1 MPTPR
6 PKRTCAIGAR
16 ANLGSRWP
24 TRMPASSTACHCAA
38 TSRRPTR
45 FWMARVRPSRPLPVT
60 GSTFKKPFSWRC
72 LLMPKS
78 ALASSLR
85 SDAIAALRTA
95 LPYLSLYQGKTF
107 VVKVGGE
114 AFVGGPQAGKDLIEQ
129 VGVLHRLGMR
139 VVLVHGGG
147 PQASA
152 LTESLGGEPIK
163 IEGRRVTDPIALRA
177 TTLALNGE
185 VATHIVAL
193 GQALQMSMVTVSGV
207 SAGMILAH
215 QRPPTKDRHGNPVDY
230 GLVGDVDRVDVSYI
244 ETILAAG
251 HIPVVSPLGVSKSGQ
266 VLNLNADGVAAE
278 LAIGLGAAKMVF
290 LTGAPGILRDAQ
302 DPSSLI
308 SFMDLKGL
316 ADLESTG
323 AVQEG
328 MWPKSAS
335 IRRALEGGVE
345 RVHVVGQNTND
356 GLLKEVFT
364 NEGSGTLIVR
374 EGSHA

>member
-1 MPTPR
+1 
-6 PKRTCAIGAR
+6 
-16 ANLGSRWP
+16 
-24 TRMPASSTACHCAA
+24 
-38 TSRRPTR
+38 
-45 FWMARVRPSRPLPVT
+45 
-60 GSTFKKPFSWRC
+60 
-72 LLMPKS
+72 MPKS

-193 GQALQMSMVTVSGV
+193 GQALQMSMVAVSGV

-345 RVHVVGQNTND
+345 RVHVVGQNTID

-374 EGSHA
+374 EGSHS

>member
-1 MPTPR
+1 
-6 PKRTCAIGAR
+6 
-16 ANLGSRWP
+16 
-24 TRMPASSTACHCAA
+24 
-38 TSRRPTR
+38 
-45 FWMARVRPSRPLPVT
+45 
-60 GSTFKKPFSWRC
+60 
-72 LLMPKS
+72 MPKS

-152 LTESLGGEPIK
+152 LTESLGGKPIK

-193 GQALQMSMVTVSGV
+193 GQALQMSMVAVSGV
-207 SAGMILAH
+207 RAGMILAH

-278 LAIGLGAAKMVF
+278 LAIGLGAAKVVF

>member
-1 MPTPR
+1 
-6 PKRTCAIGAR
+6 
-16 ANLGSRWP
+16 
-24 TRMPASSTACHCAA
+24 
-38 TSRRPTR
+38 
-45 FWMARVRPSRPLPVT
+45 
-60 GSTFKKPFSWRC
+60 
-72 LLMPKS
+72 MPKS

-114 AFVGGPQAGKDLIEQ
+114 AFAGGPQAGKDLIEQ

-193 GQALQMSMVTVSGV
+193 GQALQMSMVAVSGV

-230 GLVGDVDRVDVSYI
+230 GLVGDVDRVEVSYI

-278 LAIGLGAAKMVF
+278 LAIGLGAAKVVF

-345 RVHVVGQNTND
+345 RVHVVGQNTID

-374 EGSHA
+374 EGSHS

>member
-1 MPTPR
+1 
-6 PKRTCAIGAR
+6 
-16 ANLGSRWP
+16 
-24 TRMPASSTACHCAA
+24 
-38 TSRRPTR
+38 
-45 FWMARVRPSRPLPVT
+45 
-60 GSTFKKPFSWRC
+60 
-72 LLMPKS
+72 MPKS

-193 GQALQMSMVTVSGV
+193 GQALQMSMVAVSGV

-215 QRPPTKDRHGNPVDY
+215 QRPPTKDRNGNPVDY

-278 LAIGLGAAKMVF
+278 LAIGLGAAKVVF

-345 RVHVVGQNTND
+345 RVHVVGQNTID

-374 EGSHA
+374 EGSHT

>member
-1 MPTPR
+1 
-6 PKRTCAIGAR
+6 
-16 ANLGSRWP
+16 
-24 TRMPASSTACHCAA
+24 
-38 TSRRPTR
+38 
-45 FWMARVRPSRPLPVT
+45 
-60 GSTFKKPFSWRC
+60 
-72 LLMPKS
+72 MPKS

-152 LTESLGGEPIK
+152 LTEILGGEPIK

-193 GQALQMSMVTVSGV
+193 GQALQMSMVAVSGV

-308 SFMDLKGL
+308 SFTDLKGL

>member
-1 MPTPR
+1 
-6 PKRTCAIGAR
+6 
-16 ANLGSRWP
+16 
-24 TRMPASSTACHCAA
+24 
-38 TSRRPTR
+38 
-45 FWMARVRPSRPLPVT
+45 
-60 GSTFKKPFSWRC
+60 
-72 LLMPKS
+72 MPKS

-152 LTESLGGEPIK
+152 LTECLGGEPIK

-193 GQALQMSMVTVSGV
+193 GQALQMSMVAVSGV

-230 GLVGDVDRVDVSYI
+230 GLVGDVDRVEVSYI

-278 LAIGLGAAKMVF
+278 LAIGLGAAKVVF

>member
-1 MPTPR
+1 
-6 PKRTCAIGAR
+6 
-16 ANLGSRWP
+16 
-24 TRMPASSTACHCAA
+24 
-38 TSRRPTR
+38 
-45 FWMARVRPSRPLPVT
+45 
-60 GSTFKKPFSWRC
+60 
-72 LLMPKS
+72 MPKS

-193 GQALQMSMVTVSGV
+193 GQALQMSMVAVSGV

-278 LAIGLGAAKMVF
+278 LAIGLGAAKVVF
-290 LTGAPGILRDAQ
+290 LTGAPGILRDVQ

-345 RVHVVGQNTND
+345 RVHVVGQNTID

-374 EGSHA
+374 EGSHS

>member
-1 MPTPR
+1 
-6 PKRTCAIGAR
+6 
-16 ANLGSRWP
+16 
-24 TRMPASSTACHCAA
+24 
-38 TSRRPTR
+38 
-45 FWMARVRPSRPLPVT
+45 
-60 GSTFKKPFSWRC
+60 
-72 LLMPKS
+72 MPKS

-95 LPYLSLYQGKTF
+95 LPYLSLYQGKIF

-163 IEGRRVTDPIALRA
+163 IEGRRVTDPVALRA

-193 GQALQMSMVTVSGV
+193 GQALQMSMVAVSGV

-215 QRPPTKDRHGNPVDY
+215 QRPPTKDRNGNPVDY

-244 ETILAAG
+244 ETIMAAG

-278 LAIGLGAAKMVF
+278 LAIGLGAAKVVF

-345 RVHVVGQNTND
+345 RVHVVGQSTVD

-374 EGSHA
+374 EGTQ

>member
-1 MPTPR
+1 
-6 PKRTCAIGAR
+6 
-16 ANLGSRWP
+16 
-24 TRMPASSTACHCAA
+24 
-38 TSRRPTR
+38 
-45 FWMARVRPSRPLPVT
+45 
-60 GSTFKKPFSWRC
+60 
-72 LLMPKS
+72 
-78 ALASSLR
+78 
-85 SDAIAALRTA
+85 
-95 LPYLSLYQGKTF
+95 
-107 VVKVGGE
+107 
-114 AFVGGPQAGKDLIEQ
+114 
-129 VGVLHRLGMR
+129 
-139 VVLVHGGG
+139 
-147 PQASA
+147 
-152 LTESLGGEPIK
+152 
-163 IEGRRVTDPIALRA
+163 
-177 TTLALNGE
+177 
-185 VATHIVAL
+185 
-193 GQALQMSMVTVSGV
+193 
-207 SAGMILAH
+207 
-215 QRPPTKDRHGNPVDY
+215 VDY

-251 HIPVVSPLGVSKSGQ
+251 HIPAVSPLGVSKSGQ

-278 LAIGLGAAKMVF
+278 LAIGLGAAKVVF

-374 EGSHA
+374 EGSHS

>member
-1 MPTPR
+1 
-6 PKRTCAIGAR
+6 
-16 ANLGSRWP
+16 
-24 TRMPASSTACHCAA
+24 
-38 TSRRPTR
+38 
-45 FWMARVRPSRPLPVT
+45 
-60 GSTFKKPFSWRC
+60 
-72 LLMPKS
+72 MPKS

-193 GQALQMSMVTVSGV
+193 GQALQMSMVAVSGV

-278 LAIGLGAAKMVF
+278 LAIGLGAAKVVF
-290 LTGAPGILRDAQ
+290 LTGAPGILRDVQ

-345 RVHVVGQNTND
+345 RVHVVGQNTID

-374 EGSHA
+374 EGSHT

>member
-1 MPTPR
+1 
-6 PKRTCAIGAR
+6 
-16 ANLGSRWP
+16 
-24 TRMPASSTACHCAA
+24 
-38 TSRRPTR
+38 
-45 FWMARVRPSRPLPVT
+45 
-60 GSTFKKPFSWRC
+60 
-72 LLMPKS
+72 
-78 ALASSLR
+78 
-85 SDAIAALRTA
+85 
-95 LPYLSLYQGKTF
+95 
-107 VVKVGGE
+107 
-114 AFVGGPQAGKDLIEQ
+114 
-129 VGVLHRLGMR
+129 
-139 VVLVHGGG
+139 LVHGGG

-193 GQALQMSMVTVSGV
+193 GQALQMSMVAVSGV

-230 GLVGDVDRVDVSYI
+230 GLVGDVDRVEVSYI

-374 EGSHA
+374 EGSHS

>member
-1 MPTPR
+1 
-6 PKRTCAIGAR
+6 
-16 ANLGSRWP
+16 
-24 TRMPASSTACHCAA
+24 
-38 TSRRPTR
+38 
-45 FWMARVRPSRPLPVT
+45 
-60 GSTFKKPFSWRC
+60 
-72 LLMPKS
+72 MPKS

-193 GQALQMSMVTVSGV
+193 GQALQMSMVAVSGV

-215 QRPPTKDRHGNPVDY
+215 QRPPTKDRNGNPVDY

-374 EGSHA
+374 EGSHS

>member
-1 MPTPR
+1 
-6 PKRTCAIGAR
+6 
-16 ANLGSRWP
+16 
-24 TRMPASSTACHCAA
+24 
-38 TSRRPTR
+38 
-45 FWMARVRPSRPLPVT
+45 
-60 GSTFKKPFSWRC
+60 
-72 LLMPKS
+72 MPKS

-152 LTESLGGEPIK
+152 LTESLGGKPIK

-193 GQALQMSMVTVSGV
+193 GQALQMSMVAVSGV

-266 VLNLNADGVAAE
+266 VLNLNADGVAGE

-374 EGSHA
+374 EGTHA

>member
-1 MPTPR
+1 
-6 PKRTCAIGAR
+6 
-16 ANLGSRWP
+16 
-24 TRMPASSTACHCAA
+24 
-38 TSRRPTR
+38 
-45 FWMARVRPSRPLPVT
+45 
-60 GSTFKKPFSWRC
+60 
-72 LLMPKS
+72 MPKS

-114 AFVGGPQAGKDLIEQ
+114 AFAGGPQAGKDLIEQ

-193 GQALQMSMVTVSGV
+193 GQALQMSMVAVSGV

-215 QRPPTKDRHGNPVDY
+215 QRPPTKDRNGNPVDY

-278 LAIGLGAAKMVF
+278 LAIGLGAAKVVF

-345 RVHVVGQNTND
+345 RVHVVGQNTID

-374 EGSHA
+374 EGSHS

>member
-1 MPTPR
+1 
-6 PKRTCAIGAR
+6 
-16 ANLGSRWP
+16 
-24 TRMPASSTACHCAA
+24 
-38 TSRRPTR
+38 
-45 FWMARVRPSRPLPVT
+45 
-60 GSTFKKPFSWRC
+60 
-72 LLMPKS
+72 MPKS

>member
-1 MPTPR
+1 
-6 PKRTCAIGAR
+6 
-16 ANLGSRWP
+16 
-24 TRMPASSTACHCAA
+24 
-38 TSRRPTR
+38 
-45 FWMARVRPSRPLPVT
+45 
-60 GSTFKKPFSWRC
+60 
-72 LLMPKS
+72 MPKS

-193 GQALQMSMVTVSGV
+193 GQALQMSMVAVSGV

-215 QRPPTKDRHGNPVDY
+215 QRPPTKDRNGNPVDY

-278 LAIGLGAAKMVF
+278 LAIGLGAAKVVF

-323 AVQEG
+323 VVQEG

-345 RVHVVGQNTND
+345 RVHVVGQNTID

>member
-1 MPTPR
+1 
-6 PKRTCAIGAR
+6 
-16 ANLGSRWP
+16 
-24 TRMPASSTACHCAA
+24 
-38 TSRRPTR
+38 
-45 FWMARVRPSRPLPVT
+45 
-60 GSTFKKPFSWRC
+60 
-72 LLMPKS
+72 MPKS

-193 GQALQMSMVTVSGV
+193 GQALQMSMVAVSGV

-215 QRPPTKDRHGNPVDY
+215 QRPPTKDRNGNPVDF

-374 EGSHA
+374 EGSHS

>member
-1 MPTPR
+1 
-6 PKRTCAIGAR
+6 
-16 ANLGSRWP
+16 
-24 TRMPASSTACHCAA
+24 
-38 TSRRPTR
+38 
-45 FWMARVRPSRPLPVT
+45 
-60 GSTFKKPFSWRC
+60 
-72 LLMPKS
+72 MPKS

-193 GQALQMSMVTVSGV
+193 GQALQMSMVAVSGV

-215 QRPPTKDRHGNPVDY
+215 QRPPTRDRHGNPVDY
-230 GLVGDVDRVDVSYI
+230 GLVGDVDRVEVSYI

-374 EGSHA
+374 EGSHS

>member
-1 MPTPR
+1 
-6 PKRTCAIGAR
+6 
-16 ANLGSRWP
+16 
-24 TRMPASSTACHCAA
+24 
-38 TSRRPTR
+38 
-45 FWMARVRPSRPLPVT
+45 
-60 GSTFKKPFSWRC
+60 
-72 LLMPKS
+72 MPKS

-95 LPYLSLYQGKTF
+95 LPYLSLYQGQTF

-193 GQALQMSMVTVSGV
+193 GQALQMSMVAVSGV

-215 QRPPTKDRHGNPVDY
+215 QRPPTKDRNGNPVDY

-345 RVHVVGQNTND
+345 RVHVVGQNTID

-374 EGSHA
+374 EGSHT

>member
-1 MPTPR
+1 
-6 PKRTCAIGAR
+6 
-16 ANLGSRWP
+16 
-24 TRMPASSTACHCAA
+24 
-38 TSRRPTR
+38 
-45 FWMARVRPSRPLPVT
+45 
-60 GSTFKKPFSWRC
+60 
-72 LLMPKS
+72 MPKS

-193 GQALQMSMVTVSGV
+193 GQALQMSMVAVSGV

-230 GLVGDVDRVDVSYI
+230 GLVGDVDRVEVSYI

-345 RVHVVGQNTND
+345 RVHVVGQNTID

-374 EGSHA
+374 EGSHS

>member
-1 MPTPR
+1 
-6 PKRTCAIGAR
+6 
-16 ANLGSRWP
+16 
-24 TRMPASSTACHCAA
+24 
-38 TSRRPTR
+38 
-45 FWMARVRPSRPLPVT
+45 
-60 GSTFKKPFSWRC
+60 
-72 LLMPKS
+72 MPKS

-114 AFVGGPQAGKDLIEQ
+114 AFAGGPQAGKDLIEQ

-193 GQALQMSMVTVSGV
+193 GQALQMSMVAVSGV

-230 GLVGDVDRVDVSYI
+230 GLVGDVDRVEVSYI

-345 RVHVVGQNTND
+345 RVHVVGQNTID

-374 EGSHA
+374 EGSHS

>member
-1 MPTPR
+1 
-6 PKRTCAIGAR
+6 
-16 ANLGSRWP
+16 
-24 TRMPASSTACHCAA
+24 
-38 TSRRPTR
+38 
-45 FWMARVRPSRPLPVT
+45 
-60 GSTFKKPFSWRC
+60 
-72 LLMPKS
+72 MPKS

-193 GQALQMSMVTVSGV
+193 GQALQMSMVAVSGV

-215 QRPPTKDRHGNPVDY
+215 QRPPTKDRNGNPVDY

-278 LAIGLGAAKMVF
+278 LAIGLGAAKVVF

-345 RVHVVGQNTND
+345 RVHVVGQNTID

>member
-1 MPTPR
+1 
-6 PKRTCAIGAR
+6 
-16 ANLGSRWP
+16 
-24 TRMPASSTACHCAA
+24 
-38 TSRRPTR
+38 
-45 FWMARVRPSRPLPVT
+45 
-60 GSTFKKPFSWRC
+60 
-72 LLMPKS
+72 MPKS

-114 AFVGGPQAGKDLIEQ
+114 AFAGGPQAGKDLIEQ

-163 IEGRRVTDPIALRA
+163 IEGRRVTDPVALRA

-193 GQALQMSMVTVSGV
+193 GQALQMSMVAVSGV

-215 QRPPTKDRHGNPVDY
+215 QRPPTKDRNGNPVDY

-244 ETILAAG
+244 ETIMAAG

-374 EGSHA
+374 EGSHS

>member
-1 MPTPR
+1 
-6 PKRTCAIGAR
+6 
-16 ANLGSRWP
+16 
-24 TRMPASSTACHCAA
+24 
-38 TSRRPTR
+38 
-45 FWMARVRPSRPLPVT
+45 
-60 GSTFKKPFSWRC
+60 
-72 LLMPKS
+72 MPKS

-193 GQALQMSMVTVSGV
+193 GQALQMSMVAVSGV

-244 ETILAAG
+244 GTILAAG
-251 HIPVVSPLGVSKSGQ
+251 HIPVVSPLGVSKFGQ

-278 LAIGLGAAKMVF
+278 LAIGLGAAKVVF

-374 EGSHA
+374 EGSHS

>member
-1 MPTPR
+1 
-6 PKRTCAIGAR
+6 
-16 ANLGSRWP
+16 
-24 TRMPASSTACHCAA
+24 
-38 TSRRPTR
+38 
-45 FWMARVRPSRPLPVT
+45 
-60 GSTFKKPFSWRC
+60 
-72 LLMPKS
+72 MPKS

-193 GQALQMSMVTVSGV
+193 GKALQMSMVAVSGV

-251 HIPVVSPLGVSKSGQ
+251 HIPVMSPLGVSKSGQ

-345 RVHVVGQNTND
+345 RVHVVGQNTID

>member
-1 MPTPR
+1 
-6 PKRTCAIGAR
+6 
-16 ANLGSRWP
+16 
-24 TRMPASSTACHCAA
+24 
-38 TSRRPTR
+38 
-45 FWMARVRPSRPLPVT
+45 
-60 GSTFKKPFSWRC
+60 
-72 LLMPKS
+72 MPKS

-114 AFVGGPQAGKDLIEQ
+114 AFAGGPQAGKDLIEQ

-193 GQALQMSMVTVSGV
+193 GQALQMSMVAVSGV

-215 QRPPTKDRHGNPVDY
+215 QRPPTNDRHGNPVDY
-230 GLVGDVDRVDVSYI
+230 GLVGDVDRVEVSYI

-345 RVHVVGQNTND
+345 RVHVVGQNTID

-374 EGSHA
+374 EGSHS

>member
-1 MPTPR
+1 
-6 PKRTCAIGAR
+6 
-16 ANLGSRWP
+16 
-24 TRMPASSTACHCAA
+24 
-38 TSRRPTR
+38 
-45 FWMARVRPSRPLPVT
+45 
-60 GSTFKKPFSWRC
+60 
-72 LLMPKS
+72 MPKS

-193 GQALQMSMVTVSGV
+193 GQALQMSMVAVSGV

-230 GLVGDVDRVDVSYI
+230 GLVGDVDRVEVSYI

-328 MWPKSAS
+328 MWPKSDS

-374 EGSHA
+374 EGSHS

>member
-1 MPTPR
+1 
-6 PKRTCAIGAR
+6 
-16 ANLGSRWP
+16 
-24 TRMPASSTACHCAA
+24 
-38 TSRRPTR
+38 
-45 FWMARVRPSRPLPVT
+45 
-60 GSTFKKPFSWRC
+60 
-72 LLMPKS
+72 MPKS

-95 LPYLSLYQGKTF
+95 LPYLSLYQGKIF

-163 IEGRRVTDPIALRA
+163 IEGRRVTDPVALRA

-193 GQALQMSMVTVSGV
+193 GQALQMSMVAVSGV

-215 QRPPTKDRHGNPVDY
+215 QRPPTKDRNGNPVDY

-244 ETILAAG
+244 ESIMAAG

-278 LAIGLGAAKMVF
+278 LAIGLGAAKVVF

-345 RVHVVGQNTND
+345 RVHVVGQSTVD

-374 EGSHA
+374 EGTQ

>member
-1 MPTPR
+1 
-6 PKRTCAIGAR
+6 
-16 ANLGSRWP
+16 
-24 TRMPASSTACHCAA
+24 
-38 TSRRPTR
+38 
-45 FWMARVRPSRPLPVT
+45 
-60 GSTFKKPFSWRC
+60 
-72 LLMPKS
+72 MPKS

-193 GQALQMSMVTVSGV
+193 GQALQMSMVAVSGV

-215 QRPPTKDRHGNPVDY
+215 QRPPTKDRNGNPVDF

-374 EGSHA
+374 EGTHA

>member
-1 MPTPR
+1 
-6 PKRTCAIGAR
+6 
-16 ANLGSRWP
+16 
-24 TRMPASSTACHCAA
+24 
-38 TSRRPTR
+38 
-45 FWMARVRPSRPLPVT
+45 
-60 GSTFKKPFSWRC
+60 
-72 LLMPKS
+72 MPKS

-114 AFVGGPQAGKDLIEQ
+114 AFAGGPQAGKDLIEQ

-193 GQALQMSMVTVSGV
+193 GQALQMSMVAVSGV

-230 GLVGDVDRVDVSYI
+230 GLVGDVDRVEVSYI

-374 EGSHA
+374 EGSHS

>member
-1 MPTPR
+1 
-6 PKRTCAIGAR
+6 
-16 ANLGSRWP
+16 
-24 TRMPASSTACHCAA
+24 
-38 TSRRPTR
+38 
-45 FWMARVRPSRPLPVT
+45 
-60 GSTFKKPFSWRC
+60 
-72 LLMPKS
+72 MPKS

-193 GQALQMSMVTVSGV
+193 GQALQMSMVAVSGV

-251 HIPVVSPLGVSKSGQ
+251 YIPVVSPLGVSKTGQ

-278 LAIGLGAAKMVF
+278 LAIGLGAAKVVF

-374 EGSHA
+374 EGSHS